1 MDTKSFAQIIMNP
14 VRQRIIQYLLIHE
27 KGTPAEIQAELSDVP
42 TASLY
47 RHIKKLYD
55 GNCITVVEE
64 KRVRGTIEKT
74 YAMVQNPFNE
84 EPTMQDLSAMFYTF
98 LLSLQ
103 TSFLQYF
110 EKEGADPKRDMLT
123 LSTSTLMLSEEE
135 FMAFMQ
141 KLGEVFETVI
151 HNGPTEGRKSRRI
164 TFISSPGEEN

>member
-55 GNCITVVEE
+55 GNCIAVVEE
-64 KRVRGTIEKT
+64 KRVRGTMEKT
-74 YAMVQNPFNE
+74 YALVQNPFQE
-84 EPTMQDLSAMFYTF
+84 DPATQDVSAMFYTF

-110 EKEGADPKRDMLT
+110 EKEGADPQRDMLS
-123 LSTSTLMLSEEE
+123 LSTSTLMLSDEE

-141 KLGEVFETVI
+141 KLGEVFETAI
-151 HNGPTEGRKSRRI
+151 HNGPAEGRKARRI